1 MSDLE
6 LAGRRSHGRLS
17 NLVKVKRTEVAST
30 QDGKKKYCENTFS
43 RHGFCRREIKDRI
56 ECKLAEITA
65 SKMDDTIIV
74 TL

>member
-30 QDGKKKYCENTFS
+30 QDGKKSIVKIHSAGMVFV
-43 RHGFCRREIKDRI
+43 GGKLRI
-56 ECKLAEITA
+56 EL
-65 SKMDDTIIV
+65 IV
-74 TL
+74 S